1 MSHDDASAERAI
13 PGGRVE
19 RARVRGVVLVG
30 AVASNVATMVVGEV
44 GLHFG
49 GSVRRSGIDL
59 GDGGVSADGVSH
71 DAVSWPVS
79 VKTQTVK
86 PRKDVSC

>member
-1 MSHDDASAERAI
+1 MTTPVHDERFRVDAWSGLGFA
-13 PGGRVE
+13 VLF
-19 RARVRGVVLVG
+19 LVG

-49 GSVRRSGIDL
+49 GGVRRPGIDL

-71 DAVSWPVS
+71 DAVSRPVS
-79 VKTQTVK
+79 VKSQTVK
-86 PRKDVSC
+86 PRKDLSC

>member
-1 MSHDDASAERAI
+1 MTTPVQNERF
-13 PGGRVE
+13 RVG
-19 RARVRGVVLVG
+19 AWSGLGFAVLFLVG

-79 VKTQTVK
+79 VKSQTVK